1 MYIVTIQK
9 HHRLQYLLDDSK
21 KDIQIILLEC
31 EAETLGPAAKEA
43 SPFTL
48 TFMPLSHNY
57 KLSKSIRCMTYLSE
71 ASKWSSRMSGV
82 SFRHSLSCTWRESLP
97 GRAWHPHWRCYL
109 QSMSDSQS
117 DACVRTT
124 GHADLTSNRPLAAST
139 NFHAVEK
146 RNQTGHSVY
155 LSMVQGSAM
164 QACCTLPSCS
174 QSARC
179 SQAWP
184 TPT

>member
-97 GRAWHPHWRCYL
+97 GRAL
-109 QSMSDSQS
+109 
-117 DACVRTT
+117 
-124 GHADLTSNRPLAAST
+124 AST
-139 NFHAVEK
+139 LEMLPAIHVSLSIRRMCAQDWTRRPDNFRTLVALQIDLYRQTIRLDTLCICHWYRAEACKHA
-146 RNQTGHSVY
+146 
-155 LSMVQGSAM
+155 AM
-164 QACCTLPSCS
+164 PSCS
-174 QSARC
+174 QLARC
-179 SQAWP
+179 SQGVQVP
-184 TPT
+184 T